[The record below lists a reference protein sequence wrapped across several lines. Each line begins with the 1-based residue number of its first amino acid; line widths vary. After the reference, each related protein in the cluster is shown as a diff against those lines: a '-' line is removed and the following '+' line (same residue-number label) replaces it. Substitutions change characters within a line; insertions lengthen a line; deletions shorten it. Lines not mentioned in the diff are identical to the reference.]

1 MALESAYA
9 KEPDQS
15 EYCTELLTLHK
26 GRTPLHGNL
35 QPYRES
41 VMPSAATAGATGE
54 SGARI
59 TEMRVEDKTAAKRRR
74 NAGPCDNVR

>member
-26 GRTPLHGNL
+26 GRTPLIRGNL

-41 VMPSAATAGATGE
+41 VMPSAATAGAT
-54 SGARI
+54 GARI